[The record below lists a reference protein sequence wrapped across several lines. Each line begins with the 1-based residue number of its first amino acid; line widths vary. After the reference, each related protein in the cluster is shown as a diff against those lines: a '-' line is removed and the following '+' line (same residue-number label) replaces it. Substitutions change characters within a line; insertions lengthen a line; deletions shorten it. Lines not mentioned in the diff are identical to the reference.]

1 MPKTNVNCPNCR
13 QSIVAEIDR
22 LFDVGE
28 DPAAKQKILAGRFN
42 FVNCPYCGYQGQ
54 ATTPIVYHD
63 PQKELLLTYLPP
75 DLGIPRDEQ
84 ERVIGALINQAMN
97 RLPQEQRKAYLLNP
111 QSTLTMQGLVERVLE
126 SEGITK
132 EMIEAQQDRLQLIQR
147 FSELK
152 DEESINKIAADED
165 EKIDAEFFGLLQRLS
180 ETAMVS
186 GDQET
191 AQQLSDLYTILL
203 AQTSFGKQVQAQ
215 NQEIESAL
223 ADLREAG
230 EELDREKMLDLI
242 IQAPNEIRLRALVS
256 LARPV
261 MDYSFLLMLGE
272 RIDRARGDGRTRLVE
287 LRSSLLE
294 LIEEF
299 DKQIEAIIA
308 EKNRLIEE
316 ILTSKNIKEKMAGAL
331 PAVDEFFINEIN
343 QRLENARS
351 HGDLE
356 LIGKLQLIEEV
367 IKEASEPPPGFSVIE
382 SLLGEPEKNKRQKI
396 LEDNVEEITPE
407 FMSMLSTIIVQAQ
420 SSDDK
425 ELVKRAS
432 EVNREVLRFSMERN
446 IR

>member
-1 MPKTNVNCPNCR
+1 MPNTNVNCPNCR
-13 QSIVAEIDR
+13 KSIVADIDR
-22 LFDVGE
+22 LFDVSE
-28 DPAAKQKILAGRFN
+28 DPTAKQKILGGRFN

-54 ATTPIVYHD
+54 ADTPIVYHD

-84 ERVIGALINQAMN
+84 ERVIGSLINQAMN

-152 DEESINKIAADED
+152 DEEAIEQMTADED

-191 AQQLSDLYTILL
+191 AQQLSDLYTKLI
-203 AQTSFGKQVQAQ
+203 AQSTFGKQVQAQ
-215 NQEIESAL
+215 NKEIETAL

-230 EELDREKMLDLI
+230 EELDREKLLDLV
-242 IQAPNEIRLRALVS
+242 IQAPNETRLRALVS

-287 LRSSLLE
+287 LRSSLVE
-294 LIEEF
+294 MIEEF

-308 EKNRLIEE
+308 EKNQLIDE
-316 ILTSKNIKEKMAGAL
+316 ILSSNNIKETMAGAL
-331 PAVDEFFINEIN
+331 PAVDEFFISEIN

-351 HGDLE
+351 QGDLE
-356 LIGKLQLIEEV
+356 LIEKLQQIQEV
-367 IKEASEPPPGFSVIE
+367 IKEASQPPAGFSVIE
-382 SLLGEPEKNKRQKI
+382 SLLGEPDKNKRLEI
-396 LEDNVEEITPE
+396 LEENQEEITPE

-425 ELVKRAS
+425 ELVNRAS
-432 EVNREVLRFSMERN
+432 EVNREVLRFSMEKN